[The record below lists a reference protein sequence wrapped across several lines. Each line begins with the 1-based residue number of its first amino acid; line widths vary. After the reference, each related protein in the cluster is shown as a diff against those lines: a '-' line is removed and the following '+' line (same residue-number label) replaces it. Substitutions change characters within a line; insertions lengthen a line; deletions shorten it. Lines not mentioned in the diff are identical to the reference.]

1 MQGDDFQ
8 VIFIHQGEHFQ
19 VTFIQLDVTLLMFC
33 SPVKCFTNFFKIL
46 GLLAVANESQGPEM
60 PDYLCQ
66 VTGPRSKHRL
76 TRFFATISHLSKSR
90 KGNLDILD
98 WVNKSKKP
106 RIIRSKKIHSISQQ
120 GCLNCLFGS

>member
-19 VTFIQLDVTLLMFC
+19 VIFIHLDVTLLMFC

-46 GLLAVANESQGPEM
+46 GLLAEENESQGPEM

-90 KGNLDILD
+90 KGNLDILGLQ
-98 WVNKSKKP
+98 VKAN
-106 RIIRSKKIHSISQQ
+106 IRVKFHLCGFNGLGGGEVEHI
-120 GCLNCLFGS
+120 